1 MTDEANIAEA
11 ELAKAMTPL
20 EQANALL
27 KANERKLC
35 APGDDQESHFFLR
48 FNDPDQRELY
58 FSEEAEARAAWNS
71 YCGPSGHW
79 NGYLFGVVS
88 REPTTSLASALLE
101 KQKALEAAEARLS
114 RLSALLDEAEAA
126 LDVFS
131 QIAEH
136 DIGETEADCDIFRPL
151 TKDSVPP
158 ITVGDLRLAAS
169 VAAKIAALK
178 DPADV

>member
-1 MTDEANIAEA
+1 MTEANIAEA

-88 REPTTSLASALLE
+88 REPTTAIASALLE
-101 KQKALEAAEARLS
+101 KHKALEEALGLFQTIAS
-114 RLSALLDEAEAA
+114 LVVAPTDY
-126 LDVFS
+126 
-131 QIAEH
+131 AEH
-136 DIGETEADCDIFRPL
+136 NARSLLIATDAARAFLARQGET
-151 TKDSVPP
+151 
-158 ITVGDLRLAAS
+158 AS
-169 VAAKIAALK
+169 K